1 MNKAFYFEFQTP
13 FETQSQSMSVCFGLV
28 KMTQKQINQTETHGQ
43 HSFCGLVRASCSHLW
58 REDRSGLCQVSLPLW
73 DNMQRNCGNDF
84 IRSAF
89 ASLTYG
95 SLKEMDAGDSEGI

>member
-1 MNKAFYFEFQTP
+1 MAFAGWL
-13 FETQSQSMSVCFGLV
+13 GL
-28 KMTQKQINQTETHGQ
+28 
-43 HSFCGLVRASCSHLW
+43 LCSHLW

-95 SLKEMDAGDSEGI
+95 SLKEMDAGDFEGI